1 MVATAAVLRGAAIDA
16 QLFVVHVWRQR
27 TRFRAAVRRV
37 DSDERLTFS
46 TPAGLARYLAAVSRE
61 PANEPGAA
69 QRGTGPEAEAKES

>member
-1 MVATAAVLRGAAIDA
+1 VTSAAVLRRAALDA

-61 PANEPGAA
+61 AAADPDLETEP
-69 QRGTGPEAEAKES
+69 KET